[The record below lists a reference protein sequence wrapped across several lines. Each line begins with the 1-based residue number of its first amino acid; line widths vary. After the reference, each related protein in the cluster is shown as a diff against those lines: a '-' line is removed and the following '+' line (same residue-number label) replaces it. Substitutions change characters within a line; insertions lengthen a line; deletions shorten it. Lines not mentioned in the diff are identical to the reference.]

1 MRVIGL
7 DVGERRTGVASGDT
21 ETGLAAPVGAI
32 ESSADG
38 PAVAEVVREA
48 QARDASV
55 IVVGMPYSMSG
66 RVGPQAETVGRFVEM
81 LRAAVDIEVETVDE
95 RLSTVQAERD
105 LAHSHERGPR
115 SRQRAKAG
123 RRLPK
128 GALDAAAA
136 TIILQSWLDRRR
148 GAPG

>member
-21 ETGLAAPVGAI
+21 ETGLAVPVGVI
-32 ESSADG
+32 ESAADG
-38 PAVAEVVREA
+38 PAVAEVVHEA
-48 QARDASV
+48 QAREASV

-95 RLSTVQAERD
+95 RLSTAQAERD
-105 LAHSHERGPR
+105 MTR
-115 SRQRAKAG
+115 SRGRFHQRAKAG

-128 GALDAAAA
+128 GASDAAAA
-136 TIILQSWLDRRR
+136 AIILQSWLDRRR
-148 GAPG
+148 GAPV